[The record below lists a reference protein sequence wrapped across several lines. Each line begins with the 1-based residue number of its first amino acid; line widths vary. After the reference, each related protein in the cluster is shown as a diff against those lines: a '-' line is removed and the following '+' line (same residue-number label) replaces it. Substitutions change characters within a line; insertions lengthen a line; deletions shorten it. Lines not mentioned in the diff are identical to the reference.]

1 MYEAE
6 LPAAILRALAPWG
19 RLPESDLVQRLSPV
33 LAAHLRPTVFLEL
46 ARQGLI
52 EVQVVGD
59 ERVLTLTEQGRR
71 ALAERAPAH
80 DL

>member
-6 LPAAILRALAPWG
+6 LAEAILRALAPWG
-19 RLPESDLVQRLSPV
+19 WLPESDLVQRLPPV
-33 LAAHLRPTVFLEL
+33 LVAHLRSSLLLEM

-52 EVQVVGD
+52 EVRVVGD

-71 ALAERAPAH
+71 ALVERGRREK
-80 DL
+80 